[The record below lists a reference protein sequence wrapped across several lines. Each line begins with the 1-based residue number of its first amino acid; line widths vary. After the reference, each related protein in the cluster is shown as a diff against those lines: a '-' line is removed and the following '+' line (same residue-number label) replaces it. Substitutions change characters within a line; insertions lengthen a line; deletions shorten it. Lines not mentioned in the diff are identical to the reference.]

1 MAAAGNAVVGFGYSL
16 VLPGLGA
23 VAVGRVD
30 ASTRGLAI
38 DLCTVFLDIALGIGS
53 VGMGILAASSSVVAV
68 FLATAGIVLCAL
80 PISLGLAHKPT
91 RMTR

>member
-1 MAAAGNAVVGFGYSL
+1 
-16 VLPGLGA
+16 
-23 VAVGRVD
+23 
-30 ASTRGLAI
+30 
-38 DLCTVFLDIALGIGS
+38 
-53 VGMGILAASSSVVAV
+53 MGILAASSSVVAV